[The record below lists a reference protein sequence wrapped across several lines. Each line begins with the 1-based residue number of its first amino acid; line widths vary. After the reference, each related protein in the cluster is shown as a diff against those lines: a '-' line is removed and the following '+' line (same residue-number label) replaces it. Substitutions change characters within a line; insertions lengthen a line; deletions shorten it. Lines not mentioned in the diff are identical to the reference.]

1 MADADRARKRRKL
14 DNTTRAAPAS
24 TPASQRKSSNY
35 ISKKPGFQI
44 RTSDKGESTRKGTS
58 TGKDAWAEVKAR
70 GYGLHP
76 SQKKAELDVY
86 DDIDGAHPCPP
97 KKTASTGKRKE
108 RLDPLRNQRAEAA
121 SSPIKKPSS
130 SAAAGFFKQFHA
142 PRAEGARDD
151 VKSLETANG
160 PHAEEGRHDGQSDIA
175 AAASDKSKDED
186 RTALRYTSRTDQ
198 DRQQRVKAADRW
210 LYESDGPASTVRA
223 TGNGRRKTFEDEI
236 RELEEAAK
244 RKVEQEAKAG
254 EDDDLE
260 EASATERRSGREC
273 RIVVREVVQA
283 TPRPKATTNRR
294 KTNGPNERGTHD
306 GDITKLGPPA
316 IEEQSDAGN
325 RLGNGDEVT
334 AEDDV
339 EIDES
344 EDAVP
349 KPTEATP
356 TKALAARPH
365 RPTPSKVKLLGSQP
379 NTSIRSHEFEPDDLQ
394 AIQST
399 ILDQLTGRRAVRL
412 TNLEDEGA
420 KVSIVISQTITAGES
435 NSMLLI
441 GARGSGKTALVNQ
454 ILHQQAREHADDFHV
469 VRLNGFIHTDD
480 KIALREIWRQLGRK
494 MELDEA
500 EGPAKNY
507 ADTLA
512 TLLALLSHPAE
523 QGRDQ
528 PGQVTKSVIFI
539 LDDFELFATHP
550 RQTLL
555 YNLFDIAQS
564 RKAPIA
570 VLGLTTKIDVSE
582 SLEKRV
588 KSRFSHRYMHLGL
601 AKSFAA
607 YRESC
612 KAALSISGDTDLAE
626 ATREAWGEV
635 IDHFLSSYA
644 VEQHLRRLYYTTKSV
659 SDFMSSLL
667 LPMATLPTG
676 ANTTS
681 RDVLNHLTAA
691 ISATALSPHDNK
703 LTLLP
708 SLSTLQL
715 ALLICA
721 TRLTAIYNT
730 ELVSFLLA
738 YEEYKIL
745 ASKAKIQASVSGGVG
760 GAGRTSGKE
769 IARVAWRELIDCGFV
784 IEDGRG
790 GGGGGGSGRVDVGLE
805 ELGMCGADL

>member
-1 MADADRARKRRKL
+1 MTDADRASKRRKL
-14 DNTTRAAPAS
+14 DTTTSTAPAS
-24 TPASQRKSSNY
+24 TPTSQRKT
-35 ISKKPGFQI
+35 SKYMSWKPGFQI
-44 RTSDKGESTRKGTS
+44 RAANQAESAQKGTS
-58 TGKDAWAEVKAR
+58 SGKDAWAEVKAR

-86 DDIDGAHPCPP
+86 DDIDGAHPSPP
-97 KKTASTGKRKE
+97 KQTMSTGVRKE

-151 VKSLETANG
+151 VKSLETASG
-160 PHAEEGRHDGQSDIA
+160 PHVKRGRHDGQSDIA
-175 AAASDKSKDED
+175 AAAPGHFED
-186 RTALRYTSRTDQ
+186 GDRVALRHRSKTDQ
-198 DRQQRVKAADRW
+198 AREQRVKAADRW
-210 LYESDGPASTVRA
+210 SYESGGPASTVRA

-244 RKVEQEAKAG
+244 RKVEQEAKAEG
-254 EDDDLE
+254 DDDLE
-260 EASATERRSGREC
+260 EASATERRSGRE
-273 RIVVREVVQA
+273 RKTVVREVVQA
-283 TPRPKATTNRR
+283 KPSPKPAKDRRRTNR
-294 KTNGPNERGTHD
+294 PDERGTHA
-306 GDITKLGPPA
+306 GDVTKLGPPA
-316 IEEQSDAGN
+316 IDEQSDAGN

-334 AEDDV
+334 AEDDMEV
-339 EIDES
+339 DES
-344 EDAVP
+344 EDEVP

-356 TKALAARPH
+356 TKALAARPN
-365 RPTPSKVKLLGSQP
+365 RPTPSKVKLLNSHP
-379 NTSIRSHEFEPDDLQ
+379 NTAIQSHEFEPDDLQ

-399 ILDQLTGRRAVRL
+399 ILDQLAGRRAVRL

-420 KVSIVISQTITAGES
+420 KVSTVISQTITAGES

-454 ILHQQAREHADDFHV
+454 ILHQQTREHADDFHV

-480 KIALREIWRQLGRK
+480 KIALREIWRQLGRE
-494 MELDEA
+494 MDLDNG
-500 EGPAKNY
+500 EGAAKNY
-507 ADTLA
+507 ADTL
-512 TLLALLSHPAE
+512 TILLALLSHPAE

-539 LDDFELFATHP
+539 LDEFELFATHP

-588 KSRFSHRYMHLGL
+588 KSRFSHRYVHLGL

-626 ATREAWGEV
+626 ATKKAWGEL
-635 IDHFLSSYA
+635 IDHFLSSDA
-644 VEQHLRRLYYTTKSV
+644 AEQHLRRLYYTTKSV

-667 LPMATLPTG
+667 SPMATLPTET
-676 ANTTS
+676 NTTS

-691 ISATALSPHDNK
+691 ISATALSTHDNK

-715 ALLICA
+715 ALLICT

-738 YEEYKIL
+738 YEEYKVL

-769 IARVAWRELIDCGFV
+769 IARVTWRELIDCGFV
-784 IEDGRG
+784 IEDGR